1 MTPERGALI
10 PQFRQKAQ
18 LVTCLPNNP
27 SLGLSFATIAFVLSH
42 QPLRL
47 GMGEVSGPPPQHT
60 VQRTRHLPSP
70 RKPCH
75 LSQLLITTATAGSS
89 SCSLGCH

>member
-47 GMGEVSGPPPQHT
+47 GMGEVSGPPPSTLFRGHVT
-60 VQRTRHLPSP
+60 SRPHGNHAT
-70 RKPCH
+70 CH
-75 LSQLLITTATAGSS
+75 
-89 SCSLGCH
+89 SC

>member
-18 LVTCLPNNP
+18 PVTCLPDNSSP
-27 SLGLSFATIAFVLSH
+27 GALLCHHHICPFSSAPAAGHGRGIQSS
-42 QPLRL
+42 
-47 GMGEVSGPPPQHT
+47 PQHT